1 MEEPIAITKLND
13 FIFCPASIYFHGLF
27 GDLQQVMY
35 QTEKQIDG
43 KAAHMSIDT
52 GGYSTSRNILQGIS
66 VYSEQFGL
74 YGKID
79 LYDCVTEALTER
91 KKKIIKIYDGYI
103 YQLFG
108 QYFAMT
114 EMGYPV
120 KNLYL
125 YSLDDNKKYSID
137 LPAPDNPYFIGFSE
151 LLNDIQ
157 NFRLDDFIQDNAEKC
172 KNCIYSNLC
181 DRTLI
186 DTE

>member
-1 MEEPIAITKLND
+1 MEDPIAITKLND

-27 GDLQQVMY
+27 GDFQQVMY
-35 QTEKQIDG
+35 QTEKQING
-43 KAAHMSIDT
+43 KAAHTAIDT
-52 GGYSTSRNILQGIS
+52 GGYSTSKNILQGIP
-66 VYSEQFGL
+66 VYSDRFGL

-79 LYDCVTEALTER
+79 LYDCTTKTLTER
-91 KKKIIKIYDGYI
+91 KKKIIKIYDGYV

-114 EMGYPV
+114 EMGYPIEY
-120 KNLYL
+120 LYL

-137 LPAPDNPYFIGFSE
+137 LPTQENPYYTGFSD
-151 LLNDIQ
+151 LLYDIH
-157 NFRLDDFIQDNAEKC
+157 NFRLDDFTQDNAEKC

-186 DTE
+186 YAE